1 MYIPSVLLLRLL
13 DYSKNKVL
21 STIFL
26 EHQLKMQL
34 LRSSKIQHLDFPKSI

>member
-21 STIFL
+21 STTFL
-26 EHQLKMQL
+26 EQLKMQL